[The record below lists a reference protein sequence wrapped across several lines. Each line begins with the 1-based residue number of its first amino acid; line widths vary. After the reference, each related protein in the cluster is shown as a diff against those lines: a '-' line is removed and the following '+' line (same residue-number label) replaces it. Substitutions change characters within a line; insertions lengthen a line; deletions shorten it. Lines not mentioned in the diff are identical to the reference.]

1 MLLASMV
8 GVTVFV
14 TGGLGGVHRGASES
28 WDVSADL
35 TELGRTPVCVVCAGA
50 KSILDIPKTLEVLE
64 TQGVAVCA
72 FGQPAFPAFYTRD
85 SGLPAPWRVDS
96 PQEAAAAWLSSLRL
110 GLGSGM
116 VVAVPVPAE
125 HEAEGAAIEA
135 ATKSALLE
143 AEMDGIRGAAITP
156 FLLKRVAEATGGG
169 SLKANV
175 ALVEHNARVGTAISV
190 AVAAGLREA
199 RG

>member
-1 MLLASMV
+1 MLLASMA
-8 GVTVFV
+8 GVSVFV

-35 TELGRTPVCVVCAGA
+35 TELARTPVCVVCAGA
-50 KSILDIPKTLEVLE
+50 KSILDIGKTLEVLE

-72 FGQPAFPAFYTRD
+72 FGETSFPAFYTRD

-96 PQEAAAAWLSSLRL
+96 PKEAAAAWNASLRL
-110 GLGSGM
+110 GLGGGM
-116 VVAVPVPAE
+116 VVAVPVPRE

-135 ATKSALLE
+135 ATQAALRE
-143 AEMDGIRGAAITP
+143 AEASGIRGALITP
-156 FLLKRVAEATGGG
+156 FLLKRVAEATGGA

-175 ALVEHNARVGTAISV
+175 ALVEHNARVGTAI
-190 AVAAGLREA
+190 AVELADA
-199 RG
+199 RRAKR